1 MPPSSLYLDRQ
12 QLLDAIALTPL
23 TSIDLVI
30 KDPSGRVLMGL
41 RMNEP
46 ARGTWF
52 VPGGRICKGETLEAA
67 FSRISLAEL
76 GQALSLSDAKLI
88 GAFTHLYDSNF
99 ARVPGLSTHY
109 VVLAYELHVDE
120 PFTPPQDDQHSRFQ
134 WFGPSD
140 PTDGVHENAKAYL
153 DWCRTEARD

>member
-23 TSIDLVI
+23 TSIDLVV
-30 KDPSGRVLMGL
+30 KDPNGRVLMGL

-76 GQALSLSDAKLI
+76 GRALSLNNAKLM

-99 ARVPGLSTHY
+99 GRVPGLSTHY
-109 VVLAYELHVDE
+109 VVLAYELQVDE
-120 PFTPPQDDQHSRFQ
+120 AFTPPQDDQHSRFQ

-140 PTDGVHENAKAYL
+140 AIDAVHDYAKAYL
-153 DWCRTEARD
+153 DWSRTGVQD

>member
-1 MPPSSLYLDRQ
+1 MPPSPLYLDRQ

-67 FSRISLAEL
+67 FSRISHAEL
-76 GQALSLSDAKLI
+76 GQAFSLGDATLK
-88 GAFTHLYDSNF
+88 GAYTHMYDSNF
-99 ARVPGLSTHY
+99 GRVPDLSTHY

-120 PFTPPQDDQHSRFQ
+120 TFTPAQDDQHSRFQ

-140 PTDGVHENAKAYL
+140 AIDGVHDYAKAYL
-153 DWCRTEARD
+153 DWPRADAQD